1 MTLRSLIAG
10 CRIVT
15 LAGDPGVEVRG
26 IAYDS
31 RHVEPG
37 FLFIAVR
44 GARYDANRFVPQ
56 AISNG
61 AVAVLSAAAAG
72 APPAGAAAS
81 AVPAWVRVADDR
93 EALAVVAANFYDHP
107 TRSLHLVGVTGTN
120 GKTTTT
126 YVIDSILKAAG
137 HDAAVFGTIEYRGP
151 DFAFE
156 AERTT
161 PEAPDLEQLFRR
173 VVDSGWKYSVMEVS
187 SHAIELKRVAGLHF
201 EVAVFTNLSRD
212 HLDFH
217 GDMRSYFLAKKK
229 LFSGMRG
236 ETPRL
241 MVLNA
246 DDANYAELRAIAP
259 QRVISYGIQTA
270 SDIRPV
276 SHRFGWEG
284 TEAVFET
291 PAGIIAVSSRLM
303 GTPNLYNMGA
313 AIGVAVGLG
322 IPADAIRRGLNSL
335 PNVPGRFELVTA
347 GQDFRVIVDY
357 AHTDD
362 ALDKLLKSAREITS
376 GQLIVVFGCGGDRD
390 RSKRPVMGEVAA
402 LGADRVVVTSDN
414 PRSEDP
420 LSIIHDIENGLQR
433 AGLKPSGY
441 LVIPDRRQAI
451 RAAIADARG
460 GDTVVIAGK
469 GHETYQQIGNDTFPF
484 DDKAVAREIIHELD
498 AGRNH

>member
-1 MTLRSLIAG
+1 MKLRSLVAG
-10 CRIVT
+10 CKIVT
-15 LAGDPGVEVRG
+15 LAGDPDVEVRG

-31 RHVEPG
+31 RHVEAG
-37 FLFIAVR
+37 FLFAAIR
-44 GARYDANRFVPQ
+44 GARDDGNRFVAQ
-56 AISNG
+56 AISGG
-61 AVAVLSAAAAG
+61 AVAVLSSA
-72 APPAGAAAS
+72 PAGVAAPAAS
-81 AVPAWVRVADDR
+81 TWVQVADDR
-93 EALAVVAANFYDHP
+93 EGLAVVAANFYDHP
-107 TRSLHLVGVTGTN
+107 TRALHLVGVTGTN

-126 YVIDSILKAAG
+126 YIIESILKAAG

-201 EVAVFTNLSRD
+201 DVAVFTNLSRD

-236 ETPRL
+236 ETPRV

-246 DDANYAELRAIAP
+246 DDANYAELRGIAP
-259 QRVISYGIQTA
+259 QRVLSYGIQTA

-276 SHRFGWEG
+276 THRFGWEG
-284 TEAVFET
+284 TQAVFET
-291 PAGIIAVSSRLM
+291 PAGAVDVSSRLM

-322 IPADAIRRGLNSL
+322 IPADAIRRGVNSL

-390 RSKRPVMGEVAA
+390 RSKRALMGEVAA
-402 LGADRVVVTSDN
+402 LGADRVVLTSDN

-420 LSIIHDIENGLQR
+420 LLIIREVESGLQR
-433 AGLKPSGY
+433 AGLKPSDY

-451 RAAIADARG
+451 RAAIQNAAA
-460 GDTVVIAGK
+460 GDTLVIAGK